1 MSQFTL
7 LSTRR
12 FLPMF
17 CTQFL
22 GAFNDNIYK
31 NSLIIFITFTLAS
44 QTSINSS
51 ILVIMAGGL
60 FILPFF
66 IFSALAGQIA
76 DKYEKAM
83 LIRRVKLAEIVI
95 MALAVVG
102 FATQSVF
109 ILMTILFFM
118 GAQSAFFGP
127 LKYGI
132 LPQHLEQYE
141 LTGANGLFQM
151 GTYLAILGGTILG
164 GVLVAIQGYG
174 VYLVSV
180 VVVVIAL
187 AGWYASRY
195 IPDALPADPAVRLD
209 WNLFRQ
215 TFRILHQAITEKET
229 FIAMIAISWF
239 WFLGA
244 CYLSLVP
251 TYTRDVLL
259 GDELVAT
266 LLLTAFSLGIGSGSL
281 LCERLSRGRIEP
293 GLVPVGAIGLTIFA
307 IDLFLVGAPVTVG
320 SMAVVGPMQFLSQ
333 LQNWRILVD
342 LVCIGFFGGIYIV
355 PLYAMIQHRS
365 SPLFRA
371 RTIAAN
377 NILNAL
383 FMVVSALLVIGFIK
397 MNLTIPQ
404 IYLLIG
410 IMNLLVTGMI
420 FRIFPEY
427 LQRLALIIKK
437 AAG

>member
-1 MSQFTL
+1 MSQFSL
-7 LSTRR
+7 LTSRR

-31 NSLIIFITFTLAS
+31 NSLVIFIAFTLAD
-44 QTSINSS
+44 QGATNSS

-66 IFSALAGQIA
+66 LFSALAGQLA
-76 DKYEKAM
+76 DKYEKSV
-83 LIRRVKLAEIVI
+83 LIRRIKLAEIVI
-95 MALAVVG
+95 MALAIVG
-102 FATQSVF
+102 FVTQSAPV
-109 ILMTILFFM
+109 MMMILFCM

-132 LPQHLEQYE
+132 LPQHLDTQE
-141 LTGANGLFQM
+141 LTGANGLIQM
-151 GTYLAILGGTILG
+151 GTYLAILGGTIIG
-164 GVLVAIQGYG
+164 GVLIAIEGYG
-174 VYLVSV
+174 VYLVSSL
-180 VVVVIAL
+180 VVVIAI
-187 AGWYASRY
+187 AGWHSSRF
-195 IPDALPADPAVRLD
+195 IPQAVAADATSTID

-215 TFRILHQAITEKET
+215 TCRILRQSIGEPAT

-239 WFLGA
+239 WFMGA
-244 CYLSLVP
+244 SYLSLVP
-251 TYTRDVLL
+251 TYTRDVLG

-266 LLLTAFSLGIGSGSL
+266 LLLTAFSLGIGGGSL
-281 LCERLSRGRIEP
+281 LCERLSRGHIEP
-293 GLVPVGAIGLTIFA
+293 GLVPVGALGLTLFA
-307 IDLFLVGAPVTVG
+307 VDLFLVGVPARASIDVI
-320 SMAVVGPMQFLSQ
+320 GPLQFLSVPT
-333 LQNWRILVD
+333 NWRIMTD

-355 PLYAMIQHRS
+355 PLYAMIQDRS
-365 SPLFRA
+365 SPAFRS

-383 FMVVSALLVIGFIK
+383 FMVVSALLIIALIK
-397 MNLTIPQ
+397 LAMTIPQ

-410 IMNLLVTGMI
+410 IMNLLVTGLI

-427 LQRLALIIKK
+427 LQRFAIIIRRPR
-437 AAG
+437 